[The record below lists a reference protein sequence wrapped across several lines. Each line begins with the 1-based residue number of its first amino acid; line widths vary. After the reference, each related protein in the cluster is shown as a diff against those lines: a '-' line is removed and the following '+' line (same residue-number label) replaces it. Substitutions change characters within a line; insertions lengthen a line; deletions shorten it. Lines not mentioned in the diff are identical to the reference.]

1 MEREFE
7 TPTADSIVER
17 ISIATQAGP
26 LAAFVIRPRRM
37 APSRPLVVLHG
48 ISRNA
53 RALVRH
59 FRAEAEHSGRLIVLP
74 HFTTAHWPHFQ
85 RPGHPA
91 RADQALVE
99 LLNRLA
105 IRFPD
110 CAGRVDLVG
119 HSGGAQLAHR
129 TAMLY
134 PQRVARLS
142 LVAAGWYCL
151 PDMSMPYPYGL
162 GESDTRGAALW
173 IRRKQACLAA
183 YLGLEIRV
191 YMGTRDT
198 LRDPAL
204 RVSPALD
211 ERQGRNRHDRARSYV
226 EAVRAAAFS
235 HGKVADIALI
245 ELPGCG
251 HDFEQAITEAGLARM
266 VTETPDMTLA
276 LAAAG

>member
-1 MEREFE
+1 MELELE
-7 TPTADSIVER
+7 TPTTGSTVER

-26 LAAFVIRPRRM
+26 LATFVITPRRM
-37 APSRPLVVLHG
+37 VSSRPLVVLHG

-53 RALVRH
+53 RSLVRH
-59 FRAEAEHSGRLIVLP
+59 FRAEAEHGGRLIVLP
-74 HFTTAHWPHFQ
+74 HFTASHWPHFQ

-110 CAGRVDLVG
+110 CGGRVDLVG

-134 PQRVARLS
+134 PQRIARLS

-162 GESDTRGAALW
+162 GESNARGAALW
-173 IRRKQACLAA
+173 IRRKQTGLAA
-183 YLGLEIRV
+183 YLGLKIRV
-191 YMGTRDT
+191 YVGSRDT
-198 LRDPAL
+198 ERDPAL
-204 RVSPALD
+204 RVSSALD
-211 ERQGRNRHDRARSYV
+211 DLQGRNRHDRARTYV
-226 EAVRAAAFS
+226 DAVRAAALG
-235 HGKVADIALI
+235 HGRVADIALI

-251 HDFEQAITEAGLARM
+251 HDFELAITEAGLARM
-266 VTETPDMTLA
+266 VAETSDMTPA